1 MDLFTQYSPENY
13 RTYLNEFIGSHG
25 LEDYNNSDL
34 DGTVFYNGGQDIRL
48 VWENTDGIVHILF
61 SGIFM
66 KSSKLPGM
74 LSANQRKDLIIWI

>member
-34 DGTVFYNGGQDIRL
+34 DGTVFYNGGRDIRL
-48 VWENTDGIVHILF
+48 VWEKD
-61 SGIFM
+61 
-66 KSSKLPGM
+66 KQKLWRFFGKNKH
-74 LSANQRKDLIIWI
+74 AKEETEY

>member
-34 DGTVFYNGGQDIRL
+34 DGTVFYNGGRDIRL
-48 VWENTDGIVHILF
+48 V
-61 SGIFM
+61 
-66 KSSKLPGM
+66 
-74 LSANQRKDLIIWI
+74 